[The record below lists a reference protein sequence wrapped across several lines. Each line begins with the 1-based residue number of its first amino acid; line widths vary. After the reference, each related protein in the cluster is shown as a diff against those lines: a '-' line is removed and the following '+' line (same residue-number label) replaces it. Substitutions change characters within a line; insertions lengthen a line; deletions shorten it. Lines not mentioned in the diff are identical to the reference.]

1 MLRTALETTTMIIVR
16 TKSFWVVNI
25 PLYCYWWMKNNQY
38 VLDFQQECQDTAEV
52 ILLCWALLL
61 CFGLKFPL
69 VAVWKKKCWVGKRQ
83 HFKMLKRHLT
93 SSMSNYIIITNLKK
107 RGISPLVHSLLEPL
121 FFSFTTA
128 DKCYFHIYRQVSSF
142 SLLMMDKKASFCP
155 KMLVLKAYISF
166 MILSQQTHS
175 YYFKVDIA
183 SIRWKWM
190 KSEFT

>member
-83 HFKMLKRHLT
+83 HFKMLKKHLT

-121 FFSFTTA
+121 FFLSQLQTSVIFT
-128 DKCYFHIYRQVSSF
+128 F
-142 SLLMMDKKASFCP
+142 MDKSLPSLYWWWTKSIILPQDACTKGLHIIYDFKP
-155 KMLVLKAYISF
+155 TNTHVLF
-166 MILSQQTHS
+166 
-175 YYFKVDIA
+175 
-183 SIRWKWM
+183 
-190 KSEFT
+190 EGG